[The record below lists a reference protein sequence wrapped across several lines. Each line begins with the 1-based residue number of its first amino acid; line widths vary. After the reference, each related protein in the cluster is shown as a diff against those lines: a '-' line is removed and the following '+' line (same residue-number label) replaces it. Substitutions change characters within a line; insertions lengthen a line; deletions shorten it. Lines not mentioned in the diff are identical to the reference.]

1 MSTRNAQSV
10 VSSESHVYVFLF
22 SVTGFVDLKQR
33 QGRFE
38 AGILKNEISA
48 PLQIRD
54 PFDLKSKKF
63 NIRPSGANP
72 SICGTSYLPSKE
84 IFLIFPTINENM

>member
-1 MSTRNAQSV
+1 MSTKNAQCL
-10 VSSESHVYVFLF
+10 VSSESHVYGFLF
-22 SVTGFVDLKQR
+22 SVTGSVQMKQR

-84 IFLIFPTINENM
+84 IFLIFPTISDQ

>member
-1 MSTRNAQSV
+1 MSSKNAQSL

-38 AGILKNEISA
+38 AGILKNEIS
-48 PLQIRD
+48 D

-84 IFLIFPTINENM
+84 IFLIFPTINDNM

>member
-1 MSTRNAQSV
+1 MSSKNAQSL

-22 SVTGFVDLKQR
+22 SVTGFVHLKQR

-38 AGILKNEISA
+38 AGILKNEIS
-48 PLQIRD
+48 D

-63 NIRPSGANP
+63 NIRPLALIQAFAVP
-72 SICGTSYLPSKE
+72 L
-84 IFLIFPTINENM
+84 IFLQKKSS

>member
-1 MSTRNAQSV
+1 MSSKNAQSL

-22 SVTGFVDLKQR
+22 SVTGFVHLKQR

-38 AGILKNEISA
+38 AGILKNEIS
-48 PLQIRD
+48 D

-84 IFLIFPTINENM
+84 IFLIFPTINDNM

>member
-1 MSTRNAQSV
+1 MSTKNAQSL

-22 SVTGFVDLKQR
+22 SVTGFVHLKQR

-38 AGILKNEISA
+38 AGILKNEIS
-48 PLQIRD
+48 D

>member
-1 MSTRNAQSV
+1 MSSKNVQSL

-22 SVTGFVDLKQR
+22 SVTGFVHLKQR

-38 AGILKNEISA
+38 AGILKNEIS
-48 PLQIRD
+48 D

-84 IFLIFPTINENM
+84 IFLIFPTINDNM

>member
-1 MSTRNAQSV
+1 MSSKNAQSL

-22 SVTGFVDLKQR
+22 SVTGFVHLKQR

-38 AGILKNEISA
+38 AGILKNEIS
-48 PLQIRD
+48 D

-72 SICGTSYLPSKE
+72 SICGTSYLPAKE
-84 IFLIFPTINENM
+84 IFLIFPTINDNM

>member
-1 MSTRNAQSV
+1 MSSKNAQSL

-22 SVTGFVDLKQR
+22 SVTGFVHLKQR

-38 AGILKNEISA
+38 AGILKNEIS
-48 PLQIRD
+48 D

-72 SICGTSYLPSKE
+72 IICGTSYLPSKE
-84 IFLIFPTINENM
+84 IFLIFPTINDNM

>member
-1 MSTRNAQSV
+1 MSTKNAQSL

-48 PLQIRD
+48 PLQISD
-54 PFDLKSKKF
+54 SFDLKSKKF
-63 NIRPSGANP
+63 NIRPSALIQAFAVP
-72 SICGTSYLPSKE
+72 L
-84 IFLIFPTINENM
+84 IFLQKKSS